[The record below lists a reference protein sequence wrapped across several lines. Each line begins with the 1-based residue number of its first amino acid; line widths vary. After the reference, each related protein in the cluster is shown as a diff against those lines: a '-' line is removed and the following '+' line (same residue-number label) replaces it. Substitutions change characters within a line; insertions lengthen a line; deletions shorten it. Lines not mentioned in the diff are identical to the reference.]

1 VSVSWSAAKGQ
12 QKEIKEAEKKEA
24 IVPPFRDASRRV
36 AFWGFVWRR
45 IRISF
50 LFPVFIFPSQWYRYL
65 VPTYTNI
72 FAEGWLCCPSSK
84 ILLTYHTP
92 IPMCQ
97 KKPRIILFYF
107 LYFFLVYSIWKVHL
121 HCVKFQ
127 RAFQNFKGLFYF
139 SKCLMSCET

>member
-50 LFPVFIFPSQWYRYL
+50 LFPVFIFPSQ
-65 VPTYTNI
+65 
-72 FAEGWLCCPSSK
+72 
-84 ILLTYHTP
+84 
-92 IPMCQ
+92 
-97 KKPRIILFYF
+97 
-107 LYFFLVYSIWKVHL
+107 
-121 HCVKFQ
+121 
-127 RAFQNFKGLFYF
+127 
-139 SKCLMSCET
+139 